1 MQSMVTC
8 LAQSVAWK
16 GFTAVANEQNLIPAA
31 HKLTVEEASKGGK
44 ASGEARRKKREIREM
59 LEEYL
64 AMPAKVNGR
73 DATRKDVMVL
83 NAIRIVTEGN
93 ASDSDFL
100 KAFALIRDSIGEAPV
115 QRVEVD
121 TIDPQARAEMDELLG
136 L

>member
-1 MQSMVTC
+1 M
-8 LAQSVAWK
+8 
-16 GFTAVANEQNLIPAA
+16 ANTDNLIPQA
-31 HKLTVEEASKGGK
+31 HVLTVEEQSAGGK
-44 ASGEARRKKREIREM
+44 ASGEARRKKRELREM

-64 AMPAKVNGR
+64 SLPAKVNGK

-100 KAFALIRDSIGEAPV
+100 KAFALIRDTIGEQPV

-121 TIDPQARAEMDELLG
+121 TIDPEARKEMDELLG
-136 L
+136 LGNE

>member
-1 MQSMVTC
+1 M
-8 LAQSVAWK
+8 
-16 GFTAVANEQNLIPAA
+16 ANEQNLRPSEYKFS
-31 HKLTVEEASKGGK
+31 HEESVRGGK

-64 AMPAKVNGR
+64 AMPAKVNGK

-83 NAIRIVTEGN
+83 NAIRIVTEGK

-100 KAFALIRDSIGEAPV
+100 KAFALIRDSIGEAPI

-121 TIDPQARAEMDELLG
+121 TIDPQARERVERILSED
-136 L
+136 

>member
-1 MQSMVTC
+1 M
-8 LAQSVAWK
+8 
-16 GFTAVANEQNLIPAA
+16 ANTDNLIPQA
-31 HKLTVEEASKGGK
+31 HTLTVEEQSAGGK
-44 ASGEARRKKREIREM
+44 ASGKARRKKREIREM

-100 KAFALIRDSIGEAPV
+100 KAFAMIRDTIGEMPV
-115 QRVEVD
+115 QRIETVEIPPEAYQRV
-121 TIDPQARAEMDELLG
+121 AEALEDG
-136 L
+136 PAD

>member
-1 MQSMVTC
+1 MVTC
-8 LAQSVAWK
+8 LAQCAAWK
-16 GFTAVANEQNLIPAA
+16 GFTPVANEQNLIKGGAA

-44 ASGEARRKKREIREM
+44 ASGKARRKKREIREM

-64 AMPAKVNGR
+64 AMPAKVNGK

-100 KAFALIRDSIGEAPV
+100 KAFALIRDTIGEQPV

-121 TIDPQARAEMDELLG
+121 TIDPQARERVERILSED
-136 L
+136 

>member
-1 MQSMVTC
+1 MVTC
-8 LAQSVAWK
+8 LAQCVAWK

-31 HKLTVEEASKGGK
+31 HRLTVEEASKGGK

-64 AMPAKVNGR
+64 AMPAKVNGK

-100 KAFALIRDSIGEAPV
+100 KAFALIRDTIGEQPV

-121 TIDPQARAEMDELLG
+121 TIDPQARERVERILSED
-136 L
+136 

>member
-1 MQSMVTC
+1 MRAM
-8 LAQSVAWK
+8 
-16 GFTAVANEQNLIPAA
+16 ANEQNLIPQA
-31 HKLTVEEASKGGK
+31 HKLTVEEQSAGGK
-44 ASGEARRKKREIREM
+44 ASGKARRRKREIREM

-64 AMPAKVNGR
+64 AMPAKVNGK

-100 KAFALIRDSIGEAPV
+100 KAFTLIRDTIGEQPV

-121 TIDPQARAEMDELLG
+121 TIPKETYDRVMSVLEEED
-136 L
+136 

>member
-1 MQSMVTC
+1 M
-8 LAQSVAWK
+8 
-16 GFTAVANEQNLIPAA
+16 ANEQNLIPAA

-44 ASGEARRKKREIREM
+44 ASGEARRRKREIREM

-136 L
+136 LNE

>member
-1 MQSMVTC
+1 M
-8 LAQSVAWK
+8 
-16 GFTAVANEQNLIPAA
+16 ANEGNLRAP
-31 HKLTVEEASKGGK
+31 TTEEARERGRKGGK

-100 KAFALIRDSIGEAPV
+100 KAFALIRDSIGEAPI

-136 L
+136 LGE

>member
-1 MQSMVTC
+1 M
-8 LAQSVAWK
+8 
-16 GFTAVANEQNLIPAA
+16 ANEQNLIPQA
-31 HKLTVEEASKGGK
+31 HKLTLEEQSAGGK
-44 ASGEARRKKREIREM
+44 ASGKARRKKREIREM

-121 TIDPQARAEMDELLG
+121 TIDPQARERVERILSED
-136 L
+136 

>member
-1 MQSMVTC
+1 M
-8 LAQSVAWK
+8 
-16 GFTAVANEQNLIPAA
+16 ANADNLIPAA
-31 HKLTVEEASKGGK
+31 HKLTVEEQSAGGK
-44 ASGEARRKKREIREM
+44 ASGAARRKKREIREM

-100 KAFALIRDSIGEAPV
+100 KAFALIRDSIGEAPI

-121 TIDPQARAEMDELLG
+121 TIDPQARERVERILSED
-136 L
+136 

>member
-1 MQSMVTC
+1 M
-8 LAQSVAWK
+8 
-16 GFTAVANEQNLIPAA
+16 ANDGNLRAP
-31 HKLTVEEASKGGK
+31 TTEEARERGRKGGI
-44 ASGEARRKKREIREM
+44 ASGESRRRKREIREM

-64 AMPAKVNGR
+64 AMPAKVNGK

-100 KAFALIRDSIGEAPV
+100 KAFALIRDSIGEAPI

-121 TIDPQARAEMDELLG
+121 TIDPQARERVERILSED
-136 L
+136 

>member
-1 MQSMVTC
+1 M
-8 LAQSVAWK
+8 
-16 GFTAVANEQNLIPAA
+16 ANEQNLRPGA
-31 HKLTVEEASKGGK
+31 HKLTQEEQSKGGK

-64 AMPAKVNGR
+64 AMPAKVNGK

-100 KAFALIRDSIGEAPV
+100 KAFALIRDTIGEQPV

-121 TIDPQARAEMDELLG
+121 TIDPQARERVERILSED
-136 L
+136 

>member
-1 MQSMVTC
+1 M
-8 LAQSVAWK
+8 
-16 GFTAVANEQNLIPAA
+16 ANEENLT
-31 HKLTVEEASKGGK
+31 HKLTVSEQRAGGK
-44 ASGEARRKKREIREM
+44 ASGEARRRKREIREM

-121 TIDPQARAEMDELLG
+121 TIDPQARERVERILSED
-136 L
+136 

>member
-1 MQSMVTC
+1 M
-8 LAQSVAWK
+8 
-16 GFTAVANEQNLIPAA
+16 ANEQNLIPNNMRSPNEVRANGR
-31 HKLTVEEASKGGK
+31 KGGI
-44 ASGEARRKKREIREM
+44 ASGESRRRKKELREM

-64 AMPAKVNGR
+64 AMPAKVNGK

-100 KAFALIRDSIGEAPV
+100 KAFALIRDTIGEQPV

-121 TIDPQARAEMDELLG
+121 TIPKETYDRVMSVLEEED
-136 L
+136 

>member
-1 MQSMVTC
+1 M
-8 LAQSVAWK
+8 
-16 GFTAVANEQNLIPAA
+16 ANEQNLRPAEYKFS
-31 HKLTVEEASKGGK
+31 HEESVRGGK
-44 ASGEARRKKREIREM
+44 ASGEARRRKREIREM

-100 KAFALIRDSIGEAPV
+100 KAFALIRDSIGEAPI

-136 L
+136 LNE

>member
-1 MQSMVTC
+1 M
-8 LAQSVAWK
+8 
-16 GFTAVANEQNLIPAA
+16 ANEENLT
-31 HKLTVEEASKGGK
+31 HKLTVSEQRAGGR

-100 KAFALIRDSIGEAPV
+100 KAFALIRDTIGEQPV

-121 TIDPQARAEMDELLG
+121 TIDPQARERVERILSED
-136 L
+136 

>member
-1 MQSMVTC
+1 M
-8 LAQSVAWK
+8 
-16 GFTAVANEQNLIPAA
+16 ANEQNLIPAA

-44 ASGEARRKKREIREM
+44 ASGEARRRKREIREM

-64 AMPAKVNGR
+64 AMPAKVNGK

-83 NAIRIVTEGN
+83 NAIRIVTEGK

-100 KAFALIRDSIGEAPV
+100 KAFALIRDTIGEQPV

-121 TIDPQARAEMDELLG
+121 TIDPQARERVERILSED
-136 L
+136 

>member
-1 MQSMVTC
+1 M
-8 LAQSVAWK
+8 
-16 GFTAVANEQNLIPAA
+16 ANEENLT
-31 HKLTVEEASKGGK
+31 HKLTVSEQRAGGK
-44 ASGEARRKKREIREM
+44 ASGAARRKKREIREM

-64 AMPAKVNGR
+64 AMPAKVNGK

-100 KAFALIRDSIGEAPV
+100 KAFALIRDSIGEAPI

-121 TIDPQARAEMDELLG
+121 TIDPQARERVERILSED
-136 L
+136 

>member
-1 MQSMVTC
+1 M
-8 LAQSVAWK
+8 
-16 GFTAVANEQNLIPAA
+16 ANEQNLIPQA

-64 AMPAKVNGR
+64 AMPAKVDGKEV
-73 DATRKDVMVL
+73 TRKDVMVL
-83 NAIRIVTEGN
+83 NAIKIVTESN
-93 ASDSDFL
+93 VSYSDFL
-100 KAFALIRDSIGEAPV
+100 KAFALIRDTIGEQPV

-136 L
+136 LNE

>member
-1 MQSMVTC
+1 M
-8 LAQSVAWK
+8 
-16 GFTAVANEQNLIPAA
+16 ANEQNLIPAA
-31 HKLTVEEASKGGK
+31 HKLTLEEQSAGGK
-44 ASGEARRKKREIREM
+44 ASGAARRKKREIREM

-64 AMPAKVNGR
+64 AMPAKVNGK

-121 TIDPQARAEMDELLG
+121 TIDPQTRERVERVLSED
-136 L
+136 

>member
-1 MQSMVTC
+1 M
-8 LAQSVAWK
+8 
-16 GFTAVANEQNLIPAA
+16 ANEENLT
-31 HKLTVEEASKGGK
+31 HKLTVSEQRAGGK

-64 AMPAKVNGR
+64 AMPAKVNGK

-100 KAFALIRDSIGEAPV
+100 KAFALIRDSIGEAPI

-121 TIDPQARAEMDELLG
+121 TIDPQARERVERILSED
-136 L
+136 

>member
-1 MQSMVTC
+1 
-8 LAQSVAWK
+8 
-16 GFTAVANEQNLIPAA
+16 
-31 HKLTVEEASKGGK
+31 
-44 ASGEARRKKREIREM
+44 M

-64 AMPAKVNGR
+64 AMPAKVNGK

-100 KAFALIRDSIGEAPV
+100 KAFALIRDSIGEAPI

-121 TIDPQARAEMDELLG
+121 TIPKETYDRVMSVLEEED
-136 L
+136 

>member
-1 MQSMVTC
+1 M
-8 LAQSVAWK
+8 
-16 GFTAVANEQNLIPAA
+16 ANEENLT
-31 HKLTVEEASKGGK
+31 HKLTVSEQRAGGK

-64 AMPAKVNGR
+64 AMPAKVNGK

-121 TIDPQARAEMDELLG
+121 TIDPQARERVERILSED
-136 L
+136 

>member
-1 MQSMVTC
+1 
-8 LAQSVAWK
+8 
-16 GFTAVANEQNLIPAA
+16 VANEQNLIPAA
-31 HKLTVEEASKGGK
+31 HKLTVEEQSAGGK
-44 ASGEARRKKREIREM
+44 ASGAARRKKREIREM

-64 AMPAKVNGR
+64 AMPAKVNGK

-121 TIDPQARAEMDELLG
+121 TIDPQARERVERILSED
-136 L
+136 

>member
-1 MQSMVTC
+1 M
-8 LAQSVAWK
+8 
-16 GFTAVANEQNLIPAA
+16 ANEQNLIKGGAA
-31 HKLTVEEASKGGK
+31 HRLTVEEASKGGK
-44 ASGEARRKKREIREM
+44 ASGEARRRKREIREM

-64 AMPAKVNGR
+64 AMPAKVNGK

-100 KAFALIRDSIGEAPV
+100 KAFALIRDTIGEQPV

-121 TIDPQARAEMDELLG
+121 TIDPQARERVERILSED
-136 L
+136 